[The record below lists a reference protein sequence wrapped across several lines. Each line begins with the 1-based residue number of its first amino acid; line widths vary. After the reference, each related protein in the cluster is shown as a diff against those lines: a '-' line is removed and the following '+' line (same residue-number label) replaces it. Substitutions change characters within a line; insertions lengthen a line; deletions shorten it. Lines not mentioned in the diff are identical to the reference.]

1 MKAKLN
7 FNLEKVLFSAVAEK
21 INPEKVKEYFPI
33 ANYGEVVPIVY
44 NTKYQISG
52 FVSLLCDTANKG
64 KNLRLLYNRNKCGN
78 FSIFKVGGGDI
89 SLSNCAETWQ
99 AKPEFYCIN
108 LNDYEDFENLK
119 SEIMNYI
126 SNKNVRAIF
135 IEDIAKYQIYDFNK
149 IQSDLKGIAESQNV
163 CIFVGCKNEF
173 ENQIVYNREKIVLTD
188 DNINNTN
195 LTIYSFPSIGIYGVF
210 SYENNIV
217 KTNKDYYTY
226 VFAKYDLQKYVK
238 GEIEK
243 NKLLQILFGHFHGTY
258 ARSTIKEII
267 RKCIVIGYLKEINNL
282 KVIYICDT
290 NSVISPIVTAE
301 KKQEY
306 ALFSKKDIKKE
317 KKSGRVGILKF
328 GEFRCVPLK
337 AECDPFYIVVFL
349 LSAIFLC
356 SIADIKVNQERKKV
370 LLVTTKASYLDEIEF
385 FDFRDSNSTV
395 FLKQFNDNG
404 LFVYDYIDPYSSNC
418 LEKLNYCIT
427 NNKPDYIFIDLSEY
441 NCSTYKSL
449 SVKLS
454 NIAKDNNIA
463 IICFCQ
469 EENLLNFKEDLTFDE
484 FWGFDNTDDKT
495 RDINNDR
502 FLWTLSGIQNGIYF
516 RCFAF
521 TENDV
526 FRNPK
531 SKEVIS
537 FIYENCFY
545 GMKNVPYDDAV
556 KIANENIELFDFVI
570 DKKDIR
576 KAQKMGI
583 VKIVRKAKKKFV
595 TYISPTER

>member
-44 NTKYQISG
+44 NTKDQISG

-108 LNDYEDFENLK
+108 LNDYENFENLK

-226 VFAKYDLQKYVK
+226 VFAKRDLQKYVN

-243 NKLLQILFGHFHGTY
+243 IKLREILFGHFQGTY
-258 ARSTIKEII
+258 ARSTISEII
-267 RKCIVIGYLKEINNL
+267 KKCKAIGYLKEINNL

-290 NSVISPIVTAE
+290 NSVISPIATAE

-317 KKSGRVGILKF
+317 KRNGRVGILKF

-337 AECDPFYIVVFL
+337 YDWYPMLFVSFL
-349 LSAIFLC
+349 LSAILLC
-356 SIADIKVNQERKKV
+356 NIADIKVNQERKKV
-370 LLVTTKASYLDEIEF
+370 LLVTTERSDIDEFYLKE
-385 FDFRDSNSTV
+385 R
-395 FLKQFNDNG
+395 FNDNR
-404 LFVYDYIDPYSSNC
+404 LFFCDYVDPYSSDY
-418 LEKLNYCIT
+418 LEKLDYCIT
-427 NNKPDYIFIDLSEY
+427 KNNPDYVFIDLADY
-441 NCSTYKSL
+441 DCRKYKSL

-454 NIAKDNNIA
+454 DLAKDKNIA
-463 IICFCQ
+463 IICFC
-469 EENLLNFKEDLTFDE
+469 EKKNLLNFEEDLNSDE
-484 FWGFDNTDDKT
+484 FWGFEVTSDETNLIAKD
-495 RDINNDR
+495 
-502 FLWTLSGIQNGIYF
+502 LYTLSGIQNGIYF

-521 TENDV
+521 EEGDV
-526 FRNPK
+526 FMSPK
-531 SKEVIS
+531 SKEIIS
-537 FIYENCFY
+537 FLYENCFY

-556 KIANENIELFDFVI
+556 KKANETKFFPDVVFV
-570 DKKDIR
+570 KNDIR
-576 KAQKMGI
+576 KAQKMRI
-583 VKIVRKAKKKFV
+583 VKIVRRAKKKFV
-595 TYISPTER
+595 TYIPLVER

>member
-7 FNLEKVLFSAVAEK
+7 FNLEKVLFSAVAEN

-44 NTKYQISG
+44 NTKDQICS

-89 SLSNCAETWQ
+89 TLSNCAETWQ

-135 IEDIAKYQIYDFNK
+135 IEDIAKYQICDFSK

-163 CIFVGCKNEF
+163 CIFVGCKKEF

-188 DNINNTN
+188 DNINNTH

-243 NKLLQILFGHFHGTY
+243 NKLLQILFGHFRGTY
-258 ARSTIKEII
+258 ARSTISEII
-267 RKCIVIGYLKEINNL
+267 KKCKVIGYLKEINNL
-282 KVIYICDT
+282 KVIYICDA
-290 NSVISPIVTAE
+290 NSVIYPIATAE

-317 KKSGRVGILKF
+317 KRNGRVGILKF

-337 AECDPFYIVVFL
+337 EYFYSLHIVSFL

-356 SIADIKVNQERKKV
+356 NIADIKVNQERKKV
-370 LLVTTKASYLDEIEF
+370 LLVTTENSELNYAISEF
-385 FDFRDSNSTV
+385 KSRDFD

-404 LFVYDYIDPYSSNC
+404 LFVCDYIDPYSSNC
-418 LEKLNYCIT
+418 LEKLNCSIKI
-427 NNKPDYIFIDLSEY
+427 NKPDYIFIDLSEY

-454 NIAKDNNIA
+454 DIAKDKNIA
-463 IICFCQ
+463 IICFCT
-469 EENLLNFKEDLTFDE
+469 EENLLNFEEDLNSDE
-484 FWGFDNTDDKT
+484 FWSFEVTGDYEKDLY
-495 RDINNDR
+495 I
-502 FLWTLSGIQNGIYF
+502 LSGIQNGIYF
-516 RCFAF
+516 KCFTF
-521 TENDV
+521 EKDDV
-526 FRNPK
+526 FRSPK